1 MAPRPK
7 NVYLVLGAKSFLDH
21 VQNFSNAVDEDHFD
35 LLKEE
40 FLKWRDLAGLSP
52 QELEHCEVNGMAF
65 SKQSRKEKEVG
76 TLPYQLVKAKAALTQ
91 YWKDKGM
98 PIDILLMSLCN
109 KISDDGKT
117 FFFGL
122 IRSPA
127 DKSQMIE
134 TPVVN
139 GRVAF
144 IATRGPSNV
153 QALLSKAR
161 LELFC
166 QAFPP
171 SEEMPKEILE
181 LCKLRGIPVPG
192 VPDASTSKAPNSAV
206 TEDKSE
212 PQKDPKDP
220 IPLPRDTNEGATAS
234 QPKRRATKKPK
245 DTKGTRVSKKADTQ
259 KSDELVLS
267 KRPVQQS
274 SEAVDLDA
282 LDPMASPVLPKR
294 NAKAKNAVAPKTDVN
309 KGVGRDVPGP
319 SAAQAGSSSK
329 QKSMPSTEEHAETH
343 DEDAETQAILTAMP
357 PVDTSELQAPVRF
370 DAMEN
375 DEPEDDESED
385 ESIDIHIVTP
395 SASDSDE
402 SDDDDGSEDS
412 YE

>member
-1 MAPRPK
+1 MAPRSK
-7 NVYLVLGAKSFLDH
+7 NVYLVLGAKSFLHH
-21 VQNFSNAVDEDHFD
+21 VQNGAVDEKHFK
-35 LLKEE
+35 LLQEE
-40 FLKWRDLAGLSP
+40 FLKWRNDAELSP
-52 QELEHCEVNGMAF
+52 QELEHCEKNSMVF
-65 SKQSRKEKEVG
+65 SKQSRKEKKEG
-76 TLPYQLVKAKAALTQ
+76 TSAYYLAQAKVALTQ

-98 PIDILLMSLCN
+98 PVDILELVLCN
-109 KISDDGKT
+109 KTSEDGKT
-117 FFFGL
+117 FFFRL
-122 IRSPA
+122 IRKPA
-127 DKSQMIE
+127 DESQITE
-134 TPVVN
+134 APVVN

-144 IATRGPSNV
+144 VDTRGPSNV
-153 QALLSKAR
+153 QALLSQAK
-161 LELFC
+161 LGQFC
-166 QAFPP
+166 EAFPP

-181 LCKLRGIPVPG
+181 LCKYRGIPVPG
-192 VPDASTSKAPNSAV
+192 VPDASASEAPNSAV

-212 PQKDPKDP
+212 PQKDPEDP

-245 DTKGTRVSKKADTQ
+245 DTKGARVSKKADTQ

-282 LDPMASPVLPKR
+282 SDPLASPVLPKR

-309 KGVGRDVPGP
+309 EEAECDVPGP

-329 QKSMPSTEEHAETH
+329 QESMPSTEEHAETH
-343 DEDAETQAILTAMP
+343 DEDAEVQAILNAMP

-375 DEPEDDESED
+375 DESEDDESED
-385 ESIDIHIVTP
+385 ESVDIHIVTP

-402 SDDDDGSEDS
+402 SDDDDGSEHS